1 MGPINLSRKMRLTMK
16 MIYFKV
22 ANSAN
27 NNIKYLIHLEEK
39 NAQIGFFNDAITY
52 YARIVRYCMMRIN
65 K

>member
-1 MGPINLSRKMRLTMK
+1 MK